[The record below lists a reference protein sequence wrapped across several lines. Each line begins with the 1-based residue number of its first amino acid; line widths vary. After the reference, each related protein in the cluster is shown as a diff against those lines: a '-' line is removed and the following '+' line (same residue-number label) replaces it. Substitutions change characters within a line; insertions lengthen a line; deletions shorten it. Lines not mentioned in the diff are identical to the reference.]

1 MPETSVYTMQTPWVA
16 CILSSPWAIFKAQF
30 SGRKPGCSVRLVVFF
45 AMINAYNRG
54 WIIAFKVLSASVA
67 GGSIIL
73 MLLVITGV
81 MYIQSR

>member
-1 MPETSVYTMQTPWVA
+1 MQTPWVA

-30 SGRKPGCSVRLVVFF
+30 SGRKPGCSVQLVVFV

-54 WIIAFKVLSASVA
+54 WIIAFKVLSALVA

-73 MLLVITGV
+73 MLLVITRF